1 MEGKPVKG
9 HITRKN
15 VQYPRTD
22 IAGIYYHKTGT
33 YYRNMDGLSGKVIL
47 MYPAPA
53 ERVRRRMM

>member
-1 MEGKPVKG
+1 MEGKLVKG

-15 VQYPRTD
+15 VQYPRVD

-33 YYRNMDGLSGKVIL
+33 YYRNMDGQAGKVIL

-53 ERVRRRMM
+53 ERKRGRM

>member
-1 MEGKPVKG
+1 MEGKLVKW

-15 VQYPRTD
+15 VHYPRAD

-47 MYPAPA
+47 MYPVPVGQ
-53 ERVRRRMM
+53 EQRRM